1 MFKELEN
8 ESKGQVLLNE
18 SEMKEIKLHRHI
30 SLKCI
35 DKFFLFWY

>member
-1 MFKELEN
+1 MFKELEKEQN
-8 ESKGQVLLNE
+8 GQIMLNE
-18 SEMKEIKLHRHI
+18 NEIKETKLHRHI